1 MGVQITQCEWAV
13 LRGKGWPIV
22 KCRDCAVGGA
32 EMAEPIEMLFGGMDS
47 GGPCP
52 RKHVL
57 DRVHIGTTR

>member
-1 MGVQITQCEWAV
+1 
-13 LRGKGWPIV
+13 
-22 KCRDCAVGGA
+22 
-32 EMAEPIEMLFGGMDS
+32 MAEPIEMLFGGMDS